1 MTSLLLFRESVYN
14 ITFNTFFAD
23 DVEWELED
31 EGPENPEAV
40 SVEQAASE
48 IRSIPIKVNYNKQLH
63 VGSIS
68 PTFYMQL

>member
-1 MTSLLLFRESVYN
+1 MNLFTIFHLILSS
-14 ITFNTFFAD
+14 D

-31 EGPENPEAV
+31 EGPEKPEAV
-40 SVEQAASE
+40 SVEQATSE

-68 PTFYMQL
+68 PTLYMQL